1 MRMMKKVLAVM
12 CIAAMASTATAAIVN
27 VDFNNDQAFAYYGQ
41 GAYAD
46 PGNIIWNQ
54 VNATGATLSGN
65 MNLAAS
71 DGSLTS
77 IDVAASYTGR
87 HARAN
92 YANQLLRDG
101 IVGVG
106 DIVISGLDDS
116 LTYDL
121 TFYSTF
127 DAYPATFTTGGQ
139 SAGVSGTPDVFPYQE
154 NFVLGETYVT
164 LYGVSTNGAGAI
176 VVTVSNTYNGETGG
190 DSKTF
195 VSGLQI
201 AEVPE
206 PATLTLLGLGMTM
219 LMRRRKA

>member
-1 MRMMKKVLAVM
+1 MMKKVLAVLS
-12 CIAAMASTATAAIVN
+12 IAAMASTAMATIVN
-27 VDFNNDQAFAYYGQ
+27 VDFNNDHGFAYSGQ

-46 PGNIIWNQ
+46 PGNNVWNQ
-54 VNATGATLSGN
+54 VDGTGATLSGN
-65 MNLAAS
+65 TDLVAS

-77 IDVAASYTGR
+77 IDVAAYYTGR
-87 HARAN
+87 HARIN
-92 YANQLLRDG
+92 YTNQLLRDG

-106 DIVISGLDDS
+106 DITISGLDDS
-116 LTYDL
+116 STYDL

-127 DAYPATFTTGGQ
+127 DAFAATFTTDGQ
-139 SAGVSGTPDVFPYQE
+139 SAGVSGSPNSAPYQE

-164 LYGVSTNGAGAI
+164 LYGVRTNGAGAI
-176 VVTVSNTYNGETGG
+176 VVTVSNTYTGATGG
-190 DSKTF
+190 TSATF

-206 PATLTLLGLGMTM
+206 PATLTLLGFGMTM